1 MEHAVDLAELRR
13 RVRGRVV
20 ALGDTEYES
29 LRRELVWNRL
39 VPERRPAAVV
49 RVASADDV
57 VEVVRFA
64 RQTGVRVSVRSG
76 GHSWVA
82 APQREGALL
91 LDLAA
96 LRGIEIDPEARRA
109 RVQPGAIG
117 RELSRLLAEHGLA
130 FPTGHCSSVALGGYL
145 LAGGFG
151 WNTGAW
157 GPACMSVRAVDV
169 VTAAGELI
177 RADETRNAE
186 FLWAARG
193 GGPEF
198 FGVVTRFEIE
208 LQSLPRAIA
217 GTAQV
222 YPLACLREVAH
233 WLPQVSA
240 AVPPEVEVTLLAGV
254 SPAAPADGPVA
265 VVTAA
270 AFCDQPAAVERA
282 LRPLAESPL
291 LRRASRIEAVRP
303 TSLEALYDGM
313 DARFP
318 PGHRYLADTFW
329 SNDPPAEV
337 LGGLGPLLARAPS
350 PRSMVLCVA
359 PPPPPADA
367 PSPPAAAF
375 SMVGGLLTVP
385 YAIWDDAAG
394 DGVNRA
400 WHDEVVAALDS
411 SAIGHYLGE
420 ADIVAHPQRLER
432 SFAAANWRQLQALR
446 RQYDPH
452 GLFL

>member
-1 MEHAVDLAELRR
+1 MEALVDLEELRR
-13 RVRGRVV
+13 SVQGRVV
-20 ALGDTEYES
+20 ALSDAEYEP

-39 VPERRPAAVV
+39 VPERRPTAVV
-49 RVASADDV
+49 RVASVDDV
-57 VEVVRFA
+57 VAAVRFA
-64 RQTGVRVSVRSG
+64 GRAGLRVSVRSG

-82 APQREGALL
+82 APQRDGALL

-96 LRGIEIDPEARRA
+96 LRGVEIDAGARRA
-109 RVQPGAIG
+109 RVQPGVIG

-130 FPTGHCSSVALGGYL
+130 FPTGHCSTVALGGYL

-151 WNTGAW
+151 WNAGAW

-169 VTAAGELI
+169 VTAAGELV
-177 RADETRNAE
+177 RADETQNAE
-186 FLWAARG
+186 LLWAARG
-193 GGPEF
+193 AGPGF
-198 FGVVTRFEIE
+198 FGVVTRFELE

-217 GTAQV
+217 STSQV

-240 AVPPEVEVTLLAGV
+240 AVPREVEVSLLAGGSV
-254 SPAAPADGPVA
+254 AGAGEGGVA
-265 VVTAA
+265 VTAV
-270 AFCDQPAAVERA
+270 AFCDRADAAGRA

-291 LRRASRIEAVRP
+291 LPRASRLEAVHP
-303 TSLEALYDGM
+303 SSLEALYDDM

-318 PGHRYLADTFW
+318 AGHRYLADTFW

-337 LGGLGPLLARAPS
+337 LGGLGELLARAPS
-350 PRSMVLCVA
+350 PRSMLLCVA

-367 PSPPAAAF
+367 PPPPDVAF

-385 YAIWDDAAG
+385 YAIWDAAAG

-400 WHDEVVAALDS
+400 WHDAVVAALDS

-420 ADIVAHPQRLER
+420 ADVVAHPRRLER
-432 SFAAANWRQLQALR
+432 SFAVANWRRLQALR
-446 RQYDPH
+446 RRYDPE
-452 GLFL
+452 GLFV